1 MIVLTLLALA
11 VAALVPLALPVLRFG
26 RPDPVLVV
34 GGAATVALGVAGLA
48 AWAARDAGSTAIGWA
63 AVLAV
68 GAAATGGS
76 PVVRSVFRLMRRE
89 FVLEQRDDQPAP
101 ALRGG
106 TWIGYLER
114 VAVAVAVLTAVPEG
128 IAFVLAVKGVGR
140 YAELRE
146 TNAPEAFIIGTMS
159 SMLWAVGCAGAALLL
174 R

>member
-1 MIVLTLLALA
+1 MIVLTVLGLGA
-11 VAALVPLALPVLRFG
+11 AALVPLALPLLRFN
-26 RPDPVLVV
+26 RPDPVICV
-34 GGAATVALGVAGLA
+34 GAAVTLALAVAGLA
-48 AWAARDAGSTAIGWA
+48 GWAVEDAGATSRALG

-68 GAAATGGS
+68 AAAATGGS
-76 PVVRSVFRLMRRE
+76 PVVRTVFRLMRRD

-114 VAVAVAVLTAVPEG
+114 VAVAVAVLTDFPEG

-146 TNAPEAFIIGTMS
+146 TNAPEAFIIGTLS
-159 SMLWAVGCAGAALLL
+159 SMLWAVGCAGVVLLMQ
-174 R
+174 